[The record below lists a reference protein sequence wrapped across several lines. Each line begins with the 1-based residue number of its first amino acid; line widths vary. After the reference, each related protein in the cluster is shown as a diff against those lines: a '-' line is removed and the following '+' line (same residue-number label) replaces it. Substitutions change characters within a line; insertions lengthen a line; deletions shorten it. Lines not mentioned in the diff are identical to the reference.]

1 MKNNDDN
8 NLVSN
13 LRSYLMYKNVLL
25 LFYEYIKLKIILLI
39 NIQSIFYLHHDIE
52 LYLIFAISYK
62 LYNKHSI
69 NYILDNWV
77 LSNIINYILD
87 YYTINCINIFL

>member
-39 NIQSIFYLHHDIE
+39 NTQSIFYLHHDIE
-52 LYLIFAISYK
+52 L
-62 LYNKHSI
+62 
-69 NYILDNWV
+69 
-77 LSNIINYILD
+77 
-87 YYTINCINIFL
+87 

>member
-39 NIQSIFYLHHDIE
+39 NTQSIFYLHRDIE
-52 LYLIFAISYK
+52 LWLIFAISYK
-62 LYNKHSI
+62 LYNKQSI
-69 NYILDNWV
+69 NYILDNWF

-87 YYTINCINIFL
+87 YYAINYINIFW